1 MSGAKQRLN
10 GTRRA
15 VPGSKGWSDA
25 DAIKALDK
33 RARLDSPD
41 GSLTTW
47 QDQGGMHAQVAKASS
62 PISVSYDDDADTFT
76 VTVTDMRYGY
86 GTPALGHA
94 SQGLF
99 QNSSWEFN
107 GGDGAVHLVYI
118 GEVRPGTALATL
130 ERPYL
135 MYIDPADLSVS
146 PSWEIDPDVTPN
158 YHHIATIN
166 LNADGTSTIGDGP
179 EASERNAEGIRR
191 PHIHIEHQQTYW
203 AEITEH
209 ISGNNYRAKMWRTE
223 IGYFKKDDATTARS
237 PDLEHQDIYAIHLV
251 HGPVIGDD
259 NPPFLATRTRDGRF
273 EFQPA
278 VWRRAR

>member
-1 MSGAKQRLN
+1 MSAAPYNAHSQELGQDL
-10 GTRRA
+10 G
-15 VPGSKGWSDA
+15 GWSDA
-25 DAIKALDK
+25 ALMAELSRRTTYDSDENIAIEHSGAGV
-33 RARLDSPD
+33 RF
-41 GSLTTW
+41 SLR
-47 QDQGGMHAQVAKASS
+47 DASS
-62 PISVSYDDDADTFT
+62 PIAVAYDDDADTFT
-76 VTVTDMRYGY
+76 ITVTDMRYGY
-86 GTPALGHA
+86 GTPAIGHA

-99 QNSSWEFN
+99 QNASWEFN

-118 GEVRPGTALATL
+118 GEVRPAAALATL
-130 ERPYL
+130 ARPYL
-135 MYIDPADLSVS
+135 MFVDPAGLSVS
-146 PSWEIDPDVTPN
+146 TSWEIDPDVTPN
-158 YHHIATIN
+158 YHHIVTIN

-179 EASERNAEGIRR
+179 EASESDADGIRR

-209 ISGNNYRAKMWRTE
+209 VSGNNYRAKMWRTE
-223 IGYFKKDDATTARS
+223 IGYFAKDDATTARS
-237 PDLEHQDIYAIHLV
+237 PDLENQDLYAIHLV